1 MKTGEINGASL
12 AYIGDAVIELT
23 VRRSLLELGS
33 GDVGAMNKIADSLV
47 RATAQSKAM
56 DKIMPL
62 LTEEEVAV
70 YKRGRNTHTHT
81 VPKSA
86 KVSEYRKATG
96 MEALFGYL
104 HLEGKTDRIRELFDA
119 AYELTK
125 KNGATEGK

>member
-12 AYIGDAVIELT
+12 AYVGDAVIELT
-23 VRRSLLELGS
+23 VRQTLLELGS

-47 RATAQSKAM
+47 RAPAQSEAM

-62 LTEEEVAV
+62 LTEDELAV
-70 YKRGRNTHTHT
+70 YKRGRNTHSHT

-104 HLEGKTDRIRELFDA
+104 HLEGKTDRIKELFAA
-119 AYELTK
+119 AYDSLVPKSE
-125 KNGATEGK
+125 N

>member
-23 VRRSLLELGS
+23 VRQTLLELGS

-47 RATAQSKAM
+47 RATAQSEAM
-56 DKIMPL
+56 DKIIPM
-62 LTEEEVAV
+62 LTEEELAV
-70 YKRGRNTHTHT
+70 YKRGRNTHSHT

-104 HLEGKTDRIRELFDA
+104 HLEGKTDRIKELFNA
-119 AYELTK
+119 AYGSLAK
-125 KNGATEGK
+125 KSET